1 MHKGVKEQTLTE
13 YHYIRCREAGIE
25 YKKLVR
31 SYGEFEYGGLKLFIH
46 KAQPAKWPYGISEVS
61 SGLSVVCGLKKPTVA
76 AAKLYLARNLTE
88 EQDRALD
95 LFSQQRLL
103 RAYRRKRLEDLP
115 HRREVL
121 QDILFALEETMTSGV
136 PF

>member
-1 MHKGVKEQTLTE
+1 MKEF
-13 YHYIRCREAGIE
+13 HYIRCKEVGIE

-46 KAQPAKWPYGISEVS
+46 KAQPAKWPYVISEVS
-61 SGLSVVCGLKKPTVA
+61 SGLSIACGLKKSTVA

-95 LFSQQRLL
+95 LFSKQRLL
-103 RAYRRKRLEDLP
+103 RAYRRKQLEDLP
-115 HRREVL
+115 HRREVEK
-121 QDILFALEETMTSGV
+121 DILFALEEQMMSTI

>member
-1 MHKGVKEQTLTE
+1 MKEF
-13 YHYIRCREAGIE
+13 HYIRCKEVGIE

-46 KAQPAKWPYGISEVS
+46 KAQPAKWPYVISEVS
-61 SGLSVVCGLKKPTVA
+61 SGLSIACGLKKPTVA

-103 RAYRRKRLEDLP
+103 RAYRKKRLEDLP
-115 HRREVL
+115 HRREVEK
-121 QDILFALEETMTSGV
+121 DILFALEEQMMSTI

>member
-1 MHKGVKEQTLTE
+1 MKEF
-13 YHYIRCREAGIE
+13 HYIRCKEVGIE

-46 KAQPAKWPYGISEVS
+46 KAQPSKWPYVRSEVS
-61 SGLSVVCGLKKPTVA
+61 SGLSVACGLKKPTVA

-95 LFSQQRLL
+95 LFSRQRLL

-115 HRREVL
+115 HRREVEK
-121 QDILFALEETMTSGV
+121 DILFALEEQMMSTL

>member
-1 MHKGVKEQTLTE
+1 MKE

-46 KAQPAKWPYGISEVS
+46 KAQPAKWPYVISEVS
-61 SGLSVVCGLKKPTVA
+61 SGLSIACGLKKPTVA

-121 QDILFALEETMTSGV
+121 QDILFALEETMTSGF

>member
-1 MHKGVKEQTLTE
+1 MKEF
-13 YHYIRCREAGIE
+13 HYIRCKEVGIE

-46 KAQPAKWPYGISEVS
+46 RAQPAKWPYVISEVS
-61 SGLSVVCGLKKPTVA
+61 SGLSIACGLKKPTVA

-95 LFSQQRLL
+95 LFSRQRLL

-115 HRREVL
+115 HRREVEK
-121 QDILFALEETMTSGV
+121 DILFALEEQMMSTL

>member
-1 MHKGVKEQTLTE
+1 MKEF
-13 YHYIRCREAGIE
+13 HYIRCKEVGIE

-31 SYGEFEYGGLKLFIH
+31 SYEEFEYGGLKLFIH
-46 KAQPAKWPYGISEVS
+46 KAQPAKWPYVISEVS
-61 SGLSVVCGLKKPTVA
+61 SGLSIACGLKKPTIA

-95 LFSQQRLL
+95 LFSKQRLL

-115 HRREVL
+115 HRREVEK
-121 QDILFALEETMTSGV
+121 DILFALEEQMMSTI

>member
-1 MHKGVKEQTLTE
+1 MKEF
-13 YHYIRCREAGIE
+13 HYIRCKEVGIE

-46 KAQPAKWPYGISEVS
+46 KAQPAKWPYVISEVS
-61 SGLSVVCGLKKPTVA
+61 SGMSIACGLKKPTVA

-115 HRREVL
+115 HRREVEK
-121 QDILFALEETMTSGV
+121 DILFALEEQMMSTI

>member
-1 MHKGVKEQTLTE
+1 MTE

-31 SYGEFEYGGLKLFIH
+31 SYGEFDYGGVRLFIH
-46 KAQPAKWPYGISEVS
+46 KAQPAKWPYVISEVD
-61 SGLSVVCGLKKPTVA
+61 SGLSVIVGLKKPTVA

-88 EQDRALD
+88 EQDRALEV
-95 LFSQQRLL
+95 FSQQRLL
-103 RAYRRKRLEDLP
+103 KAYRRRKLEDLP
-115 HRREVL
+115 HRKEVL
-121 QDILFALEETMTSGV
+121 QDILFALEETMASGV

>member
-1 MHKGVKEQTLTE
+1 MKEF
-13 YHYIRCREAGIE
+13 HYIRCKEVGIE

-31 SYGEFEYGGLKLFIH
+31 SYGEFEYGGFKLFIH
-46 KAQPAKWPYGISEVS
+46 KAQPAKWPYAISEVS
-61 SGLSVVCGLKKPTVA
+61 SGMSIACGLKKPTVA

-95 LFSQQRLL
+95 LFSKQRLL

-115 HRREVL
+115 HRREVEK
-121 QDILFALEETMTSGV
+121 DILFALEEQMMSTL

>member
-1 MHKGVKEQTLTE
+1 MKEF
-13 YHYIRCREAGIE
+13 HYIRCKEVGIE

-46 KAQPAKWPYGISEVS
+46 KAQPAKWPYVISEVS
-61 SGLSVVCGLKKPTVA
+61 SGLSIACGLKKPTVA

-95 LFSQQRLL
+95 LFSKQRLL

-115 HRREVL
+115 HRREVEK
-121 QDILFALEETMTSGV
+121 DILFALEEQMMSTI

>member
-1 MHKGVKEQTLTE
+1 MKEF
-13 YHYIRCREAGIE
+13 HYIRCKEVGIE

-46 KAQPAKWPYGISEVS
+46 RAQPAKWPYVISEVS
-61 SGLSVVCGLKKPTVA
+61 SGLSIACGLKKPTVA

-95 LFSQQRLL
+95 LFSKQRLL

-115 HRREVL
+115 HRREVEK
-121 QDILFALEETMTSGV
+121 DILFALEEQMMSTI

>member
-1 MHKGVKEQTLTE
+1 MKEF
-13 YHYIRCREAGIE
+13 HYIRCKEVGIE

-46 KAQPAKWPYGISEVS
+46 KARPAKWPYAISEVS
-61 SGLSVVCGLKKPTVA
+61 SGMSIACGLKKPTIA

-95 LFSQQRLL
+95 LFSKQRLL

-115 HRREVL
+115 HRREVEK
-121 QDILFALEETMTSGV
+121 DILFALEEQMMSTI

>member
-1 MHKGVKEQTLTE
+1 MKEF
-13 YHYIRCREAGIE
+13 HYIRCKEVGIE

-46 KAQPAKWPYGISEVS
+46 RAQPAKWPYVISEVS
-61 SGLSVVCGLKKPTVA
+61 SGLSIACGLKKPTVA

-115 HRREVL
+115 HRREVEK
-121 QDILFALEETMTSGV
+121 DILFALEEQMMSTI

>member
-1 MHKGVKEQTLTE
+1 MKEF
-13 YHYIRCREAGIE
+13 HYIRCKEVGIE

-31 SYGEFEYGGLKLFIH
+31 SYGEFEYGGFKLFIH
-46 KAQPAKWPYGISEVS
+46 KAQPAKWPYVISEVS
-61 SGLSVVCGLKKPTVA
+61 SGLSIACGLKKSTVA

-115 HRREVL
+115 HRREVEK
-121 QDILFALEETMTSGV
+121 DILFALEEQMMSTL

>member
-1 MHKGVKEQTLTE
+1 MKEF
-13 YHYIRCREAGIE
+13 HYIRCKEVGIE

-46 KAQPAKWPYGISEVS
+46 RAQPAKWPYVISEVS
-61 SGLSVVCGLKKPTVA
+61 SGLSIACGLKKPTVA
-76 AAKLYLARNLTE
+76 AAKLYLARNLTD

-95 LFSQQRLL
+95 LFSRQRLL

-115 HRREVL
+115 HRREVEK
-121 QDILFALEETMTSGV
+121 DILFALEEQMMSTI

>member
-1 MHKGVKEQTLTE
+1 MEDSSCSSTRLSQPNGLMP
-13 YHYIRCREAGIE
+13 YLRLALGI
-25 YKKLVR
+25 
-31 SYGEFEYGGLKLFIH
+31 
-46 KAQPAKWPYGISEVS
+46 A
-61 SGLSVVCGLKKPTVA
+61 CGLKKPTVA

-115 HRREVL
+115 HRREVEK
-121 QDILFALEETMTSGV
+121 DILFALEEQMMSTI

>member
-1 MHKGVKEQTLTE
+1 MKEF
-13 YHYIRCREAGIE
+13 HYIRCKEVGIE

-46 KAQPAKWPYGISEVS
+46 KAQPAKWPYVISEVS
-61 SGLSVVCGLKKPTVA
+61 SGLSIACGLKKSTVA

-95 LFSQQRLL
+95 LFSRQRLL

-115 HRREVL
+115 HRREVEKA
-121 QDILFALEETMTSGV
+121 ILFALEEQMMSTL

>member
-1 MHKGVKEQTLTE
+1 MKEF
-13 YHYIRCREAGIE
+13 HYIRCKEVGIE

-46 KAQPAKWPYGISEVS
+46 RAQPAKWPYVISEVS
-61 SGLSVVCGLKKPTVA
+61 SGLSIACGLKKPTVA

-95 LFSQQRLL
+95 LFSRQRLL

-115 HRREVL
+115 HRREVEK
-121 QDILFALEETMTSGV
+121 DILFALEEQMMSTI

>member
-1 MHKGVKEQTLTE
+1 MKEF
-13 YHYIRCREAGIE
+13 HYIRCKEVGIE

-31 SYGEFEYGGLKLFIH
+31 SSGEFEYGGLKLFIH
-46 KAQPAKWPYGISEVS
+46 KAQPAKWPYVISEVS
-61 SGLSVVCGLKKPTVA
+61 SGMSIACGLKKPTVA

-95 LFSQQRLL
+95 LFSKQRLL

-115 HRREVL
+115 HRREVEK
-121 QDILFALEETMTSGV
+121 DILFALEEQMMSTI

>member
-1 MHKGVKEQTLTE
+1 MKEF
-13 YHYIRCREAGIE
+13 HYIRCKEVGIE

-46 KAQPAKWPYGISEVS
+46 KAQPAKWPYVISEVS
-61 SGLSVVCGLKKPTVA
+61 SGLSIACGLKKSTVA

-115 HRREVL
+115 HRREVEK
-121 QDILFALEETMTSGV
+121 DILFALEEQMMSTI

>member
-1 MHKGVKEQTLTE
+1 MKEF
-13 YHYIRCREAGIE
+13 HYIRCKEVGIE

-46 KAQPAKWPYGISEVS
+46 RAQPAKWPYVISEVS
-61 SGLSVVCGLKKPTVA
+61 SGLSIACGLKKSTVA

-95 LFSQQRLL
+95 LFSRQRLL
-103 RAYRRKRLEDLP
+103 RAYQRKRLEDLP
-115 HRREVL
+115 HRREVEK
-121 QDILFALEETMTSGV
+121 DILFALEEQMMSTL

>member
-1 MHKGVKEQTLTE
+1 MKEF
-13 YHYIRCREAGIE
+13 HYIRCKEVGIE

-46 KAQPAKWPYGISEVS
+46 KAQPAKWPYVISEVS
-61 SGLSVVCGLKKPTVA
+61 SGMSIACGLKKPTVA

-95 LFSQQRLL
+95 LFSRQRLL

-115 HRREVL
+115 HRREVEK
-121 QDILFALEETMTSGV
+121 DILFALEEQMMSTI

>member
-1 MHKGVKEQTLTE
+1 MKEF
-13 YHYIRCREAGIE
+13 HYIRCKEVGIE

-31 SYGEFEYGGLKLFIH
+31 SYGEFEYERLKLFIH
-46 KAQPAKWPYGISEVS
+46 KAQPAKWPYVISEVS
-61 SGLSVVCGLKKPTVA
+61 SGLSIACGLKKSTVA

-95 LFSQQRLL
+95 LFSRQRLL

-115 HRREVL
+115 HRREVEK
-121 QDILFALEETMTSGV
+121 DILFALEEQMMSTL

>member
-1 MHKGVKEQTLTE
+1 MKEF
-13 YHYIRCREAGIE
+13 HYIRCKEVGIE

-46 KAQPAKWPYGISEVS
+46 KAQPAKWPYVISEVS
-61 SGLSVVCGLKKPTVA
+61 SGMSIACGLKKSTVA

-115 HRREVL
+115 HRREVEK
-121 QDILFALEETMTSGV
+121 DILFALEEQMMSTI

>member
-1 MHKGVKEQTLTE
+1 MKEF
-13 YHYIRCREAGIE
+13 HYIRCKEVGIE

-46 KAQPAKWPYGISEVS
+46 KAQPAKWPYVISEAS
-61 SGLSVVCGLKKPTVA
+61 SGLSIACGLKKSTVA

-95 LFSQQRLL
+95 LFSRQRLL

-115 HRREVL
+115 HRREVEK
-121 QDILFALEETMTSGV
+121 DILFALEEQMMSTL

>member
-1 MHKGVKEQTLTE
+1 MKEF
-13 YHYIRCREAGIE
+13 HYIRCKEVGIE

-46 KAQPAKWPYGISEVS
+46 KAQPAKWPYVISEVS
-61 SGLSVVCGLKKPTVA
+61 SGLSIACGLKKPTVA

-95 LFSQQRLL
+95 LFSKQRLL

-115 HRREVL
+115 HRREVEK
-121 QDILFALEETMTSGV
+121 DILFALEEQMMSTL

>member
-1 MHKGVKEQTLTE
+1 MKEF
-13 YHYIRCREAGIE
+13 HYIRCKEVGIE

-46 KAQPAKWPYGISEVS
+46 RAQPAKWPYVISEVS
-61 SGLSVVCGLKKPTVA
+61 SGMSIACGLKKPTVA

-103 RAYRRKRLEDLP
+103 RAYRKKRLEDLP
-115 HRREVL
+115 HRREVEK
-121 QDILFALEETMTSGV
+121 DILFALEEQMMSTI

>member
-1 MHKGVKEQTLTE
+1 MKEF
-13 YHYIRCREAGIE
+13 HYIRCKEVGIE

-46 KAQPAKWPYGISEVS
+46 KAQPAKWPYVISEVN
-61 SGLSVVCGLKKPTVA
+61 SGLSIACGLKKPTIA

-95 LFSQQRLL
+95 LFSRQRLL

-115 HRREVL
+115 HRREVEK
-121 QDILFALEETMTSGV
+121 DILFALEEQMMSTI

>member
-1 MHKGVKEQTLTE
+1 MIEH
-13 YHYIRCREAGIE
+13 HYIRCREAGIE

-46 KAQPAKWPYGISEVS
+46 KCQPAKWPFSISEIS
-61 SGLSVVCGLKKPTVA
+61 SGMSIVCGLKKPTVA
-76 AAKLYLARNLTE
+76 AAKLYLSRNLTE

-95 LFSQQRLL
+95 LFSKQKIL
-103 RAYRRKRLEDLP
+103 RAHRKRRLETLP
-115 HRREVL
+115 HRREVVK
-121 QDILFALEETMTSGV
+121 DILFALEKTMTSDL

>member
-1 MHKGVKEQTLTE
+1 MKEF
-13 YHYIRCREAGIE
+13 HYIRCKEVGIE

-46 KAQPAKWPYGISEVS
+46 RAQPAKWPYVISEVS
-61 SGLSVVCGLKKPTVA
+61 SGLSITCGLKKPTVA

-95 LFSQQRLL
+95 LFSKQRLL

-115 HRREVL
+115 HRREVEK
-121 QDILFALEETMTSGV
+121 DILFALEEQMMSTI

>member
-1 MHKGVKEQTLTE
+1 MKEF
-13 YHYIRCREAGIE
+13 HYIRCKEVGIE

-46 KAQPAKWPYGISEVS
+46 RAQPAKWPYVISEVS
-61 SGLSVVCGLKKPTVA
+61 SGLSIACGLKKPTIA

-95 LFSQQRLL
+95 LFSRQRLL

-115 HRREVL
+115 HRREVEK
-121 QDILFALEETMTSGV
+121 DILFALEEQMMSTI

>member
-1 MHKGVKEQTLTE
+1 MKEF
-13 YHYIRCREAGIE
+13 HYIRCKEVGIE

-46 KAQPAKWPYGISEVS
+46 RAQPAKWPYVISEVS
-61 SGLSVVCGLKKPTVA
+61 SGQSIACGLKKPTVA
-76 AAKLYLARNLTE
+76 AAKLYLARNLTD

-95 LFSQQRLL
+95 LFSRQRLL

-115 HRREVL
+115 HRREVEK
-121 QDILFALEETMTSGV
+121 DILFALEEQMMSTI

>member
-1 MHKGVKEQTLTE
+1 MKEF
-13 YHYIRCREAGIE
+13 HYIRCKEVGIE

-46 KAQPAKWPYGISEVS
+46 RAQPAKWPYVISEVS
-61 SGLSVVCGLKKPTVA
+61 SGLSIACGLKKPTIA

-95 LFSQQRLL
+95 LFSKQRLL

-115 HRREVL
+115 HRREVEK
-121 QDILFALEETMTSGV
+121 DILFALEEQMMSTI

>member
-1 MHKGVKEQTLTE
+1 MKEF
-13 YHYIRCREAGIE
+13 HYIRCKEVGIE

-46 KAQPAKWPYGISEVS
+46 KAQPAKWPYVISEVS
-61 SGLSVVCGLKKPTVA
+61 SGLSIACGLKKPTVA

-95 LFSQQRLL
+95 LFSRQRLL

-115 HRREVL
+115 HRREVEK
-121 QDILFALEETMTSGV
+121 DILFALEEQMMSTI

>member
-1 MHKGVKEQTLTE
+1 MKEF
-13 YHYIRCREAGIE
+13 HYIRCKEVGIE

-46 KAQPAKWPYGISEVS
+46 KAQPAKSPYVISEVS
-61 SGLSVVCGLKKPTVA
+61 SGLSIACGLKKSTVA

-95 LFSQQRLL
+95 LFSRQRLL

-115 HRREVL
+115 HRREVEK
-121 QDILFALEETMTSGV
+121 DILFALEEQMMSTL

>member
-1 MHKGVKEQTLTE
+1 MKEF
-13 YHYIRCREAGIE
+13 HYIRCKEVGIE

-46 KAQPAKWPYGISEVS
+46 RAQPAKWPYVISEVS
-61 SGLSVVCGLKKPTVA
+61 SGMSIACGLKKPTVA

-95 LFSQQRLL
+95 LFSKQRLL

-115 HRREVL
+115 HRREVEK
-121 QDILFALEETMTSGV
+121 DILFALEEQMMSTI

>member
-1 MHKGVKEQTLTE
+1 MKEF
-13 YHYIRCREAGIE
+13 HYIRCKEVGIE

-31 SYGEFEYGGLKLFIH
+31 SYGEFEYEGLKLFIH
-46 KAQPAKWPYGISEVS
+46 KAQPAKWPYVISEVS
-61 SGLSVVCGLKKPTVA
+61 SGLSIACGLKKSTVA

-95 LFSQQRLL
+95 LFSRQRLL

-115 HRREVL
+115 HRREVEK
-121 QDILFALEETMTSGV
+121 DILFALEEQMMSTL

>member
-1 MHKGVKEQTLTE
+1 MKEF
-13 YHYIRCREAGIE
+13 HYIRCKEVGIE

-46 KAQPAKWPYGISEVS
+46 KAQPAKWPYVISEVS
-61 SGLSVVCGLKKPTVA
+61 SGLSIAYGLKKSTVA

-95 LFSQQRLL
+95 LFSRQRLL

-115 HRREVL
+115 HRREVEK
-121 QDILFALEETMTSGV
+121 DILFALEEQMMSTL

>member
-1 MHKGVKEQTLTE
+1 MKEF
-13 YHYIRCREAGIE
+13 HYIRCKEVGIE

-46 KAQPAKWPYGISEVS
+46 KAQPAKWPYVISEVS
-61 SGLSVVCGLKKPTVA
+61 SGMSIACGLKKPTIA

-95 LFSQQRLL
+95 LFSKQRLL

-115 HRREVL
+115 HRREVEK
-121 QDILFALEETMTSGV
+121 DILFALEEQMMSTI